1 MEDYAPTIFGMQR
14 KDGSVKR
21 ASEILNKC
29 DFVEAAAFV
38 DIVVGGDE
46 EEKTRVDIQHAP
58 EEMIRLWSAR
68 GKGMY
73 PSHIN
78 SKVLMEPARIN

>member
-14 KDGSVKR
+14 KGGSVKR
-21 ASEILNKC
+21 ASEILNKG

-38 DIVVGGDE
+38 DTVVWGDE

-68 GKGMY
+68 EA
-73 PSHIN
+73 
-78 SKVLMEPARIN
+78 KVCIPAI